1 MSPFQYEYAKLELN
15 VCGGGM
21 NAETRMTCRGRISIL
36 GPLQVSAQAN
46 ESPER
51 FIFRAPGVRAESLHL
66 KRATSNR
73 EERLNHL
80 ENCRTQ
86 RDIGSP
92 TQKMC
97 MTTPMI
103 IIFMENGRLAAAES
117 GSTTRLMK
125 K

>member
-15 VCGGGM
+15 VCGSGM

-36 GPLQVSAQAN
+36 GPLQVCAQAN
-46 ESPER
+46 GRPER
-51 FIFRAPGVRAESLHL
+51 FIFRALRVRVESLHL
-66 KRATSNR
+66 KRATWHR

-80 ENCRTQ
+80 ENRRTQ
-86 RDIGSP
+86 RDIGRP

>member
-1 MSPFQYEYAKLELN
+1 
-15 VCGGGM
+15 
-21 NAETRMTCRGRISIL
+21 MTCRGRISIL
-36 GPLQVSAQAN
+36 GPLQVCAQAN
-46 ESPER
+46 ERPER
-51 FIFRAPGVRAESLHL
+51 FTVRAPGVSTESLRL
-66 KRATSNR
+66 KRGTSYR

-80 ENCRTQ
+80 ENRRTE

-103 IIFMENGRLAAAES
+103 IIFIENGRRVAAES